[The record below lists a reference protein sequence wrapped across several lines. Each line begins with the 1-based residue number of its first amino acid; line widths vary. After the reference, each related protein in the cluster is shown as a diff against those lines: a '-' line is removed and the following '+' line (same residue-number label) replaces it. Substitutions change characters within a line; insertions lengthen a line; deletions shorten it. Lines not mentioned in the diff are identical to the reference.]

1 MLIFMYRFAA
11 FILSNY
17 LDINCRKS
25 VFVHSFFHLW
35 QQFIAKYP

>member
-11 FILSNY
+11 LNLSNY

-25 VFVHSFFHLW
+25 VFVHSFFYLW